1 MRDVLVVGAGIAGV
15 QCARRLRGAGADVL
29 LVDRADKVGGR
40 CATRSFDGQAADY
53 GSLFIHGQDAGF
65 LAAVG
70 ETAGAHRLE
79 GWPQRIVGS
88 GTPCQPQA
96 FAPREKRLAFAEGL
110 NVFPQALA
118 SGLEVNLRTQVS
130 RISAVD
136 GCINVESEGGERFQA
151 RDVVLAMAL
160 EQSTACLRT
169 LEPGTGRDGALA
181 LLDMFASLP
190 CLTAIAGYPRGVQA
204 PDWDICYPEDD
215 DALMVIGNESAKR
228 PEGRFAILVY
238 QAGPRWSRAWLE
250 KPQEEWERELLARA
264 ARRFGSWA
272 GSPEWTHLHRWRYA
286 RLDRVDE
293 LAAPLVLDVNRSRIG
308 LAGDLFAP
316 GGGMQAAWISG
327 DRLAERLA
335 G

>member
-1 MRDVLVVGAGIAGV
+1 
-15 QCARRLRGAGADVL
+15 
-29 LVDRADKVGGR
+29 
-40 CATRSFDGQAADY
+40 
-53 GSLFIHGQDAGF
+53 
-65 LAAVG
+65 
-70 ETAGAHRLE
+70 LE
-79 GWPQRIVGS
+79 GWPHRIVGS

-118 SGLEVNLRTQVS
+118 SGLAVRLRTQVS
-130 RISAVD
+130 QISAAD
-136 GCINVESEGGERFQA
+136 GCISVEGADGERFQA

-160 EQSTACLRT
+160 EQSVAFLRM

-204 PDWDICYPEDD
+204 PDWDVCYPEDD
-215 DALMVIGNESAKR
+215 DALMLIGNESAKR
-228 PEGRFAILVY
+228 SAGRFVILVY
-238 QAGPRWSRAWLE
+238 QAAPRWSRAWLE
-250 KPQEEWERELLARA
+250 KPQEEWARELLARA
-264 ARRFGSWA
+264 AGHFGSWA

-286 RLDRVDE
+286 RLERVNE
-293 LAAPLVLDVNRSRIG
+293 LAAPLVFRVDRSRIG